1 MNKQDLFDLAQMDI
15 GKGAMSQEN
24 DHFPPTS
31 TQTVA
36 KKTIV
41 KQQMFSAKY
50 CAKRCKLI
58 ILACPWEAWL
68 PFIHTNQPFSRLPF
82 LDQLDSL
89 VNC

>member
-1 MNKQDLFDLAQMDI
+1 MNELDLFDLAQMDI

-41 KQQMFSAKY
+41 KQQMFSATS
-50 CAKRCKLI
+50 I
-58 ILACPWEAWL
+58 
-68 PFIHTNQPFSRLPF
+68 
-82 LDQLDSL
+82 DQ
-89 VNC
+89 